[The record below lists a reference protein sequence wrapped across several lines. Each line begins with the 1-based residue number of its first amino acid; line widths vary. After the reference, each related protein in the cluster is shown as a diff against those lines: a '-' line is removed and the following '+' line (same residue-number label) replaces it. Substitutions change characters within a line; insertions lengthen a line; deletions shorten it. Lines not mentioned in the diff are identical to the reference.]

1 MKIDELKILDALFQ
15 EPNLTRIADRFH
27 LSQGNVS
34 KILKRLEQELGFALF
49 ERKGFQGLKPTAQG
63 TLFAE
68 RVGRFTRSWD
78 DTLALVKSHDRRKV
92 DLKVTGPKLYMR
104 NVFLRRWFASKLPER
119 YRLTYVESRI
129 DQISLLAEASD
140 VDLVITPSP
149 VELAD
154 WVPVPVFT
162 ESFAVFSSAKG
173 ARTLADLNVRELEW
187 VGYHAANDVIHGFF
201 HENQIS
207 PEQVIAYIED
217 VESILDIVQ
226 GNPRVL
232 SILPAHAANTHAGVR
247 TFPWERS
254 RGQTLYLAYRRGNAA
269 AEAPARELRKLLKG

>member
-104 NVFLRRWFASKLPER
+104 NVFLRRWFA
-119 YRLTYVESRI
+119 V
-129 DQISLLAEASD
+129 
-140 VDLVITPSP
+140 
-149 VELAD
+149 
-154 WVPVPVFT
+154 VPQPGPYARHWGFLHR
-162 ESFAVFSSAKG
+162 G
-173 ARTLADLNVRELEW
+173 AIMLRDDSGIN
-187 VGYHAANDVIHGFF
+187 F
-201 HENQIS
+201 S
-207 PEQVIAYIED
+207 PEMYDTFFRPYDQRLLREFGGGAVHFCGRGSHYIASLSTCEG
-217 VESILDIVQ
+217 LTAVQ
-226 GNPRVL
+226 L
-232 SILPAHAANTHAGVR
+232 SQPNYNDMETI
-247 TFPWERS
+247 
-254 RGQTLYLAYRRGNAA
+254 YRHTVDKGIALLGLQREA
-269 AEAPARELRKLLKG
+269 AETALRAGRPLHGRVHCW